1 MKQEFDLRL
10 EERQKQGKRW
20 LVVFMVATLFSIFAL
35 ATLLV
40 SIVNNAFGYVALE
53 NKINPEDLS
62 QNGVPLENLPKEAL
76 IEIIQQNISRRLFI
90 KLDNEKP
97 FVDRTHHN
105 LLEIIEEEV
114 INPQVRRT
122 WSLWE
127 SITQYPKIREWQEN
141 NFPQGRLVFRSWI
154 SWNFVASSQEALA
167 IHSGIRGAL
176 IGSFLTILIAIL
188 IAFPIGIGAA
198 IYLEEYAT
206 DTALNR
212 FIQLNIYNLA
222 GVPSIIYGMLGL
234 AVFVRYLE
242 PVTSGALFG
251 VITDNTVANGR
262 TILSAGLTLGLLI
275 LPTIIIN
282 AQEAFKAVPNSLRH
296 SSLSVGATTWQT
308 IWHHV
313 LPVSID
319 RILTGTVLAI
329 SRAIG
334 ETAPLVVV
342 GASAFLTQDP
352 SGIFSKFTTLPI
364 VIYQWTSRPQI
375 EWKNAA
381 AAAIIV
387 LLILLLSLNA
397 TAIILRNKYR
407 KEKRLA

>member
-10 EERQKQGKRW
+10 EERQKKGKRW
-20 LVVFMVATLFSIFAL
+20 LTFFMIATLFSILAL
-35 ATLLV
+35 ATLLL
-40 SIVNNAFGYVALE
+40 SIINNAFGYVALE
-53 NKINPEDLS
+53 NKKNPEELGIEGKTLEQLS
-62 QNGVPLENLPKEAL
+62 EEELISILKENL
-76 IEIIQQNISRRLFI
+76 SRRYFI
-90 KLDNEKP
+90 KLDTEKP
-97 FVDRTHHN
+97 FTERSTKE
-105 LLEIIEEEV
+105 LRIIIDEEV
-114 INPQVRRT
+114 INPTVRRT
-122 WSLWE
+122 WTLAESLFQSSTIHQWMKE
-127 SITQYPKIREWQEN
+127 KLPGGY
-141 NFPQGRLVFRSWI
+141 LVFRSWLNI
-154 SWNFVASSQEALA
+154 DLVMRSQEALA
-167 IHSGIRGAL
+167 IHSGVRGAI

-188 IAFPIGIGAA
+188 FAFPIGIGAA

-251 VITDNTVANGR
+251 VLTDNTVANGR

>member
-10 EERQKQGKRW
+10 EERQKKGKRW
-20 LVVFMVATLFSIFAL
+20 LTFFMVATLFSIFAL

-40 SIVNNAFGYVALE
+40 SIINNAFGYVALE
-53 NKINPEDLS
+53 NKVNPEDLS
-62 QNGVPLENLPKEAL
+62 RDGIPLEKLSQEAL
-76 IEIIQQNISRRLFI
+76 IEIIQQNTSRRLFI
-90 KLDNEKP
+90 RMNEEKP
-97 FVDRTHHN
+97 FEERSHHE
-105 LLEIIEEEV
+105 LVGIIEEEV

-122 WSLWE
+122 WTLWE
-127 SITQYPKIREWQEN
+127 SITKYPNIREWQEKN
-141 NFPQGRLVFRSWI
+141 IPQGRLVFRSWI
-154 SWNFVASSQEALA
+154 SWNFIVSSQEALA

-176 IGSFLTILIAIL
+176 IGSFLTIVIAIF

-206 DTALNR
+206 DTPLNR

-234 AVFVRYLE
+234 AVFVRFME
-242 PVTSGALFG
+242 PLTSGALFG
-251 VITDNTVANGR
+251 VIRDNTVANGR
-262 TILSAGLTLGLLI
+262 TILSAGLTLGILI

-296 SSLSVGATTWQT
+296 SSLAVGATTWQT

-352 SGIFSKFTTLPI
+352 TGIFSKFTTLPI

-381 AAAIIV
+381 AAAIII
-387 LLILLLSLNA
+387 LLALLLSLNA

-407 KEKRLA
+407 KEKRFA